1 MKKRTNST
9 RVRYCLSSPA
19 RLALREWWPCVTP
32 EKWQTPL
39 DAGELNATALWATG
53 ERETVRRQLKVAFM
67 TMMKEAGYVD
77 DEGRDGGFGSEEGG
91 QQGDTSFHSCGFY
104 NSRKSSSRQ
113 ARRRWRE
120 TLNAAHVTPVWQAL
134 GSCSLSHRRIQHKD
148 PFKYSIALPAIYSLL
163 LLGPNAPSAISAA
176 FSLATIPNS
185 SKISSVC
192 SPVGR
197 DSERPDNSATFHGYV
212 LDRLGW
218 GSGISSDDSS
228 AASEGDKTGTAHES
242 VSLFRKSV
250 TRTGQYAVSMI
261 GRLL

>member
-1 MKKRTNST
+1 MVFPSSEKKMAGKFECRTRDA
-9 RVRYCLSSPA
+9 RVTSA
-19 RLALREWWPCVTP
+19 RP
-32 EKWQTPL
+32 
-39 DAGELNATALWATG
+39 
-53 ERETVRRQLKVAFM
+53 
-67 TMMKEAGYVD
+67 
-77 DEGRDGGFGSEEGG
+77 
-91 QQGDTSFHSCGFY
+91 
-104 NSRKSSSRQ
+104 
-113 ARRRWRE
+113 
-120 TLNAAHVTPVWQAL
+120 
-134 GSCSLSHRRIQHKD
+134 CSLSHRRIQHKD

-163 LLGPNAPSAISAA
+163 LLGPNAPSAINVA

-197 DSERPDNSATFHGYV
+197 DSGRPDNSATFHGYV

-250 TRTGQYAVSMI
+250 TGRASMQCP
-261 GRLL
+261 